1 MNTQMNTQT
10 LTRYRIWPDLA
21 YFYEP
26 STSNVYSVRNGKT
39 TRLEWVRR
47 WTSDDDYVRISCF
60 GKRMTQTRRQIVAR
74 IQPQIDREQEL
85 LTQAKEKTM
94 SRVIENPH
102 RTSAVHASKGFIV
115 GTIRSDG
122 SHSISASPKYH
133 GTYNEAATE
142 AARLATQNPG
152 VKFMV
157 LTVGGIVTVGAAT
170 WE

>member
-1 MNTQMNTQT
+1 MNTQT
-10 LTRYRIWPDLA
+10 LTRYRIWPDLG

-26 STSNVYSVRNGKT
+26 STGNVYSVRNGKT
-39 TRLEWVRR
+39 ARLEWDHRGLPSNDVVRVSVAGR
-47 WTSDDDYVRISCF
+47 RLS
-60 GKRMTQTRRQIVAR
+60 QTRRQIVAL

-122 SHSISASPKYH
+122 SHSISAAPKYH

-157 LTVGGIVTVGAAT
+157 LTVGGIVSVGAAT

>member
-1 MNTQMNTQT
+1 MNTQT
-10 LTRYRIWPDLA
+10 LTRYRIWPDHH

-26 STSNVYSVRNGKT
+26 STGNVYSVRNGKT
-39 TRLEWVRR
+39 TRLEWVKR
-47 WTSDDDYVRISCF
+47 WTSDDDYVRISSF
-60 GKRMTQTRRQIVAR
+60 GKRMTQTRRQILAL

-152 VKFMV
+152 VKFVVM
-157 LTVGGIVTVGAAT
+157 TVGGIVSVGAAT

>member
-1 MNTQMNTQT
+1 MNTQT
-10 LTRYRIWPDLA
+10 LTRYRIWPDLG

-26 STSNVYSVRNGKT
+26 STGNVYSVRNGKT
-39 TRLEWVRR
+39 TQLEWDRRGLLSNDVVRVSVAGR
-47 WTSDDDYVRISCF
+47 RLS
-60 GKRMTQTRRQIVAR
+60 QTRRQILAL

-122 SHSISASPKYH
+122 SHSSSASPKYH

-157 LTVGGIVTVGAAT
+157 LTVGGIVSVSAAT

>member
-1 MNTQMNTQT
+1 MS
-10 LTRYRIWPDLA
+10 TRYRIWPDLG

-26 STSNVYSVRNGKT
+26 STGNVYSVRNGKT
-39 TRLEWVRR
+39 AQLEWVHRKLLL
-47 WTSDDDYVRISCF
+47 DDYVRISSF
-60 GKRMTQTRRQIVAR
+60 GRRMTQTRRQILAL

-157 LTVGGIVTVGAAT
+157 LTVGGIVSVSAAT

>member
-1 MNTQMNTQT
+1 
-10 LTRYRIWPDLA
+10 
-21 YFYEP
+21 
-26 STSNVYSVRNGKT
+26 
-39 TRLEWVRR
+39 
-47 WTSDDDYVRISCF
+47 
-60 GKRMTQTRRQIVAR
+60 
-74 IQPQIDREQEL
+74 
-85 LTQAKEKTM
+85 M
-94 SRVIENPH
+94 SHVIENPH

-157 LTVGGIVTVGAAT
+157 LTVGGIVSVGAAT

>member
-1 MNTQMNTQT
+1 MNTQT
-10 LTRYRIWPDLA
+10 LTRYRIWPDLG

-26 STSNVYSVRNGKT
+26 STGNVYSVRNGKT
-39 TRLEWVRR
+39 TQLEWVKR
-47 WTSDDDYVRISCF
+47 WTSDDDCVRISSF
-60 GKRMTQTRRQIVAR
+60 GKRMTQTRRQILAL

-102 RTSAVHASKGFIV
+102 RTDAAHAAKGFIV
-115 GTIRSDG
+115 GSIRADG
-122 SHSISASPKYH
+122 THNIGLSPKYH

-142 AARLATQNPG
+142 AARLASNNPG

-157 LTVGGIVTVGAAT
+157 LTVGGIVSVSAAT

>member
-1 MNTQMNTQT
+1 MS
-10 LTRYRIWPDLA
+10 TRYRIWPDLG

-26 STSNVYSVRNGKT
+26 STGNVYSVRNGKT
-39 TRLEWVRR
+39 ARLEWVKR
-47 WTSDDDYVRISCF
+47 WTSDDDYVRISSF
-60 GKRMTQTRRQIVAR
+60 GKRMTQTRRQILAL

-94 SRVIENPH
+94 SRVIENPP

-115 GTIRSDG
+115 GTIDNDG
-122 SHSISASPKYH
+122 SHSISSWPKYH
-133 GTYNEAATE
+133 VMYYDAATE
-142 AARLATQNPG
+142 AARLAALNPG

-157 LTVGGIVTVGAAT
+157 LSVGGIVSAGAIA

>member
-1 MNTQMNTQT
+1 MSTC
-10 LTRYRIWPDLA
+10 YRIWPDFS

-26 STSNVYSVRNGKT
+26 STGNVYAVRNGKT
-39 TRLEWVRR
+39 VQLKWDRRGLPSNDVVRVSVAGQRL
-47 WTSDDDYVRISCF
+47 S
-60 GKRMTQTRRQIVAR
+60 QTRRQIVAL

-115 GTIRSDG
+115 GTIANDG
-122 SHSISASPKYH
+122 SHSISAAPKYH
-133 GTYNEAATE
+133 GLYYDAATE
-142 AARLATQNPG
+142 AARLATLNPG

-157 LTVGGIVTVGAAT
+157 LSVGGIVSAGAVA

>member
-1 MNTQMNTQT
+1 MNTQT
-10 LTRYRIWPDLA
+10 LTRYRIWPDLG

-26 STSNVYSVRNGKT
+26 STGNVYSVRNGKT
-39 TRLEWVRR
+39 TRLEWDRRGLLSNDVVRVSVAGR
-47 WTSDDDYVRISCF
+47 RLS
-60 GKRMTQTRRQIVAR
+60 QTRRQILAL

-157 LTVGGIVTVGAAT
+157 LTVGGIVSVSAAT